1 MVCEESPFPSHAHQS
16 LVVPSKFGSSLLV
29 CLITICLITI
39 FLFFSGSIG
48 SHFWLLFRSHMSH
61 GLHWSPQMRF
71 GSLSPRALRQDHNA
85 GAPQIEHPA
94 KYRHQAASG
103 GVIFHEIFRRKASG
117 YWGRC
122 FAGRLHCSSAPA
134 CATVLEVLKG
144 SSLVQFLGIIS
155 STMNFWNRRF
165 LHGGSF
171 KTKNAC

>member
-1 MVCEESPFPSHAHQS
+1 
-16 LVVPSKFGSSLLV
+16 
-29 CLITICLITI
+29 
-39 FLFFSGSIG
+39 
-48 SHFWLLFRSHMSH
+48 MSH

-134 CATVLEVLKG
+134 CATVSEVLKG
-144 SSLVQFLGIIS
+144 FFTGAVSGHNLIHNEFLEPSIP
-155 STMNFWNRRF
+155 TRRF
-165 LHGGSF
+165 LQNKERMLIPFHSSSDI
-171 KTKNAC
+171 